1 MIRLFAG
8 IDFPEHIQE
17 QLYSLRGGVPGASWK
32 PKENLHITLRF
43 IGNVDEADADYIHE
57 GFMQIRAPAFNL
69 QMTQVGF
76 FATGS
81 QMRHLWTGVNYYQP
95 LDFLHDKIENVLNR
109 YKIPLDK
116 HKFHA
121 HATLA
126 TLRGTTPEDVQKFI
140 EYNNLFKS
148 DEFYVD
154 HFNLY
159 SSHKK
164 TRGEEGSYYKI
175 EAQYPLFGFYE

>member
-76 FATGS
+76 SRRTRLHSSGTS
-81 QMRHLWTGVNYYQP
+81 
-95 LDFLHDKIENVLNR
+95 LDWCKLLSTIRFL
-109 YKIPLDK
+109 
-116 HKFHA
+116 
-121 HATLA
+121 
-126 TLRGTTPEDVQKFI
+126 
-140 EYNNLFKS
+140 
-148 DEFYVD
+148 
-154 HFNLY
+154 
-159 SSHKK
+159 
-164 TRGEEGSYYKI
+164 TR
-175 EAQYPLFGFYE
+175 

>member
-8 IDFPEHIQE
+8 IEFPEHIKD
-17 QLYSLRGGVPGASWK
+17 QLYSLRGGVPGATWTEK
-32 PKENLHITLRF
+32 DNLHITLRF
-43 IGNVDEADADYIHE
+43 IGNVDEHDANDLHD
-57 GFMQIRAPAFNL
+57 GFMQIQAPAFNL

-95 LDFLHDKIENVLNR
+95 LDFLHDKIESVINR
-109 YKIPLDK
+109 YKLGSDK

-121 HATLA
+121 HSRLA
-126 TLRGTTPEDVQKFI
+126 KLHGTTPEDVQKFI
-140 EYNNLFKS
+140 EYHNLFRS

-154 HFNLY
+154 HFTLF
-159 SSHKK
+159 SSHKR
-164 TRGEEGSYYKI
+164 TDGDGSYYRA
-175 EAQYPLFGFYE
+175 EAEYPLFGFYD